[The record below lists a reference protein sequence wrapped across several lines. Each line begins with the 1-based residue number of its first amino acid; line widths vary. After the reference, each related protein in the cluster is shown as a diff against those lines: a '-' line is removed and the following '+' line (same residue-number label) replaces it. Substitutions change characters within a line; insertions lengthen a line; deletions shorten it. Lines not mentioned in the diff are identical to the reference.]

1 MKNERILPAYPLF
14 VKDPNYSFWSVTE
27 ELNESNVQTWWGEE
41 KRIYGFIRT
50 KGKTYC
56 FLGKNEDFSACGVE
70 KAEQTGI
77 GVTAFS
83 TDYSFRAGETTLKI
97 KFISPLPPND
107 AELASLPV
115 CYMEYEI
122 DGDDEAEIFLAV
134 SRDVASNAV
143 NPERGVC
150 GGAIQCDGFESAFLG
165 LRQQKPLSNNGDLIG
180 ADWGYWYLAG
190 EECYILGAT
199 DLAAYLAGGINK
211 FSNAEEERYILA
223 INRSRTGA
231 ILLGY
236 DETVSID
243 YFGDYRKGLYLQKH
257 TIFEALNTVWRDYKK
272 TDEKLNS
279 FEKELKERAKPY
291 GNEYIH
297 ILYASLRQ
305 VMSAHKLIEDGEGN
319 IIFLSKECGS
329 NGCIGTV
336 DISYPSLPLFL
347 LYNAELAKGMMR
359 PIMKLAKMPIWKYDF
374 APHDVGTYPHCCG
387 QVYGFKSEKDKY
399 TGNLLKK
406 SDKETYFPF
415 YLLPENSEVYDLKYQ
430 MPVEECANLLIMQYA
445 CFRCD
450 KDISFFNENFGL
462 SEKWVKYLV
471 KYGLKPEE
479 QLCTDDFAGHLKNN
493 LNLAIKATVGIACYS
508 ELAKAAQKMEIAE
521 KYRKTAEAFAAEI
534 TAFANR
540 FSHLPISWDSDES
553 TFSLKYNFAFD
564 KLLGLKL
571 FGQDIFEREIN
582 CYLQRANAYGVPL
595 DNRKAYTKS
604 DWLCWVATLT
614 NDEKKREK
622 LLSGIAKFLKDSP
635 DRVPFSDWYDTESG
649 SHFYFRARSVQ
660 GGCFILLLGNP
671 NR

>member
-14 VKDPNYSFWSVTE
+14 VKDPNYSFWSVAE
-27 ELNESNVQTWWGEE
+27 ELNESNVQSWWGEE
-41 KRIYGFIRT
+41 KRIYGFIRI

-56 FLGKNEDFSACGVE
+56 FLGKNEDFSHYGVE
-70 KAEQTGI
+70 KAEQMAI

-83 TDYSFRAGETTLKI
+83 TDYSFRIGETTLKI

-107 AELASLPV
+107 VELASLPV

-122 DGDDEAEIFLAV
+122 DGDDEAEILLAV
-134 SRDVASNAV
+134 SQDVASNAI
-143 NPERGVC
+143 NPERSIC
-150 GGAIQCDGFESAFLG
+150 GGVIQCEGFESAFLG
-165 LRQQKPLSNNGDLIG
+165 LRKQKMLSNNGDLIG

-190 EECYILGAT
+190 EECYILGANE
-199 DLAAYLAGGINK
+199 LADYIASGINK
-211 FSNAEEERYILA
+211 FSNEEEERYILS
-223 INRSRTGA
+223 INRSRNGV

-257 TIFEALNTVWRDYKK
+257 TIFEALDTVWCEYKK
-272 TDEKLNS
+272 IDEKLNS

-291 GNEYIH
+291 GNDYIH

-336 DISYPSLPLFL
+336 DVSYPSIPLFM
-347 LYNAELAKGMMR
+347 LYNVELAKGMMR
-359 PIMKLAKMPIWKYDF
+359 PIMKFAKMPIWKYDF

-406 SDKETYFPF
+406 NDKETHFPF
-415 YLLPENSEVYDLKYQ
+415 YLLPENSDIYDLKYQ

-445 CFRCD
+445 CFKYD
-450 KDISFFNENFGL
+450 KDISFFNENFDL
-462 SEKWVKYLV
+462 SEKWVKYLI

-521 KYRKTAEAFAAEI
+521 NYRKMAEAFAAEI

-571 FGQDIFEREIN
+571 FDQDIFEREIN
-582 CYLQRANAYGVPL
+582 YYLQRANAYGVPL

-622 LLSGIAKFLKDSP
+622 LLSGIAKFLKHSP
-635 DRVPFSDWYDTESG
+635 DRVPFSDWYDTDSG
-649 SHFYFRARSVQ
+649 SHYYFRARSVQ
-660 GGCFILLLGNP
+660 GGCFILLLDNL
-671 NR
+671 NK